1 MSESTLPARLADAR
15 ARRARWCHEARVLGQ
30 IAFEADA
37 SRTPL
42 SAPASGRA
50 SALLTAAWERRAGL
64 WHFDASA
71 IGPLP
76 DWADCPR
83 ERRHELAVLAGAV
96 LCARALRQCIDGSVL
111 KRVADVIG
119 EERLDVLTRLCV
131 GRAAALAVTWEAD
144 PVGQLHAL
152 GGEVLLRS
160 ASAPVAMRRRLA
172 MLFPRSNAL
181 GEVEPALLAR
191 VADDARMLWAGRQRD
206 SQGRA
211 A

>member
-37 SRTPL
+37 SRAPL
-42 SAPASGRA
+42 SAPAGGRA

-64 WHFDASA
+64 WSFDASA

-83 ERRHELAVLAGAV
+83 ERRQELAVLAGAV

-111 KRVADVIG
+111 IPLRVTRAQLASLVGATVETTIRTLSRWHRDGHIVSDELGIVIKHPAQLASLAG
-119 EERLDVLTRLCV
+119 AEETV
-131 GRAAALAVTWEAD
+131 GPEGS
-144 PVGQLHAL
+144 PPPGF
-152 GGEVLLRS
+152 EV
-160 ASAPVAMRRRLA
+160 
-172 MLFPRSNAL
+172 
-181 GEVEPALLAR
+181 
-191 VADDARMLWAGRQRD
+191 
-206 SQGRA
+206 
-211 A
+211 